1 MLPFWNTKNDPFVF
15 LFFHFVLFYFYVSK
29 NMTNFEAFHKSGAN
43 RVYYSITGQNW
54 QIFSIFF
61 LDLHTSSA
69 ETFENPCTLGHI

>member
-1 MLPFWNTKNDPFVF
+1 
-15 LFFHFVLFYFYVSK
+15 
-29 NMTNFEAFHKSGAN
+29 MTNFEAFHKSGAN